1 MIHKFKNNNYVY
13 EFIGENLNAID
24 KNLWDIVY
32 CTLSEEQ
39 KKVEIKSA
47 LPSFKK

>member
-1 MIHKFKNNNYVY
+1 MKKLVILVA
-13 EFIGENLNAID
+13 FIFSLNSQAQEN
-24 KNLWDIVY
+24 
-32 CTLSEEQ
+32 SEQ